1 MINPSQPP
9 GMPACAERAA
19 VIPSPTGRWVSLL
32 VYALMR
38 AIRLVPTFLFIVTLA
53 FFVIRLAPGGP
64 FDTERTLSPAVRANL
79 DARYGLNDPV
89 LVQYGRYL
97 RGVVLGDLGYSFRA
111 RDAEVSQ
118 LIAQGLPVSL
128 KLGAWA
134 LVIGV
139 FAGVVLGATV
149 IRGRRTARIAV
160 LGFVALALALPT
172 FIVGPMLLWL
182 FGLQLRWL
190 PVAGWE
196 GGDVAHLLLPAL
208 ALALPLAAAIAQLTR
223 TGLRESLGARFVRT
237 ARANGLSEARI
248 LWRHAMRPALLPVV
262 GYLGPATATILVGSL
277 VVETVFSLPGTGRFL
292 VQAAI
297 DRDYTLVMG
306 MLIVYSSLTLLCNL
320 AADILYAWLDPRIT
334 YA

>member
-1 MINPSQPP
+1 M
-9 GMPACAERAA
+9 G
-19 VIPSPTGRWVSLL
+19 LL
-32 VYALMR
+32 VYALKR

-64 FDTERTLSPAVRANL
+64 FDTERTLSPAVKANL
-79 DARYGLNDPV
+79 EARYGLNDP
-89 LVQYGRYL
+89 LFVQYARYVRDVL
-97 RGVVLGDLGYSFRA
+97 RGNLGHSFRA
-111 RDAEVSQ
+111 RDADVAQ

-134 LVIGV
+134 LAIAVSTGI
-139 FAGVVLGATV
+139 ALGAAV
-149 IRGRRTARIAV
+149 VRGRRAARIGV
-160 LGFVALALALPT
+160 LGFIALAVALPT
-172 FIVGPMLLWL
+172 YIVGPMLLWL
-182 FGLQLRWL
+182 LGLQLRWL
-190 PVAGWE
+190 PVAGWD
-196 GGDVAHLLLPAL
+196 GGNVRHLLLPAIT
-208 ALALPLAAAIAQLTR
+208 LALPLAAAIAQLTR
-223 TGLRESLGARFVRT
+223 TGLRESLAARFVRT

-248 LWRHAMRPALLPVV
+248 LWRHALRPALLPVV

-320 AADILYAWLDPRIT
+320 AADVLYAWLDPRIT
-334 YA
+334 HA